1 MPLAISWRWKAP
13 VIETPKSNFEKA
25 GWGQAMS
32 DTADAIKYAREMRYK
47 KEQDKRRNDIED
59 EKNRRL
65 WEAED
70 AKNKANKEAA
80 ELIAQKKS
88 QRDALVAQRAQIQ
101 QQLDMLKAKLN
112 G

>member
-1 MPLAISWRWKAP
+1 MPLSIGFRWKAP
-13 VIETPKSNFEKA
+13 QIEAPKSHFEKG

-47 KEQDKRRNDIED
+47 KEQDKRRNEIED

-65 WEAED
+65 WDAED
-70 AKNKANKEAA
+70 AKNKANKEAS
-80 ELIAQKKS
+80 ELIKQKKS